1 MKRYSNLSGRFW
13 VAVATAGVAS
23 LVSTGCEVEKISCQT
38 AHGDFTVALSN
49 TGGTGECSELIG
61 GIYGVQTYQ
70 YPNSDGTGPDND
82 HALMAIQAE
91 DLGVLVDD
99 YTDRLGDVPDSA
111 NAPYAKGDFATAKP
125 DSDNICSVPTLTP
138 AVQNFPALPAV
149 DPDPEDPEDPGLP
162 AEPATS
168 YTYKWSNLR
177 FYVSAAVTGTVFVG
191 DLEYTHDGCT
201 ATYSA
206 VGLYPAAFC
215 DDENGDPDDNL
226 CNAAA
231 QPELG
236 IAVGSGIN
244 PDFKT
249 HCDPDLL
256 LCVFDGAPPGF

>member
-1 MKRYSNLSGRFW
+1 MKRFSNLKRTFW
-13 VAVATAGVAS
+13 VAAAAVGVAS
-23 LVSTGCEVEKISCQT
+23 LGSAGCEMERISCLT
-38 AHGDFTVALSN
+38 ARGDFTVQLKN

-61 GIYGVQTYQ
+61 GVFGVQTYS
-70 YPNSDGTGPDND
+70 YPTSDGKGPDPD
-82 HALMAIQAE
+82 RSSMAIQSE

-99 YTDRLGDVPDSA
+99 ASDRLGENPDPD
-111 NAPYAKGDFATAKP
+111 NHPYAKGDFDTAKP
-125 DSDNICSVPTLTP
+125 DSNNICTVSTLTP
-138 AVQNFPALPAV
+138 AVQNLPALPEIEPDPDDEDDEGLPAV
-149 DPDPEDPEDPGLP
+149 D
-162 AEPATS
+162 ATS

-177 FYVSAAVTGTVFVG
+177 FYVTAAVTGTIFVG

-206 VGLYPAAFC
+206 VGLYPAAYC
-215 DDENGDPDDNL
+215 DGEDGGPDDNY
-226 CNAAA
+226 CVAQA

-244 PDFKT
+244 PDFKV